1 MKPVGT
7 LAMAL
12 LVLIPTAAA
21 PAGRSLLRERPDWA
35 SAHEQGPLS
44 AEETKAFMRHLAEY
58 VRDHHLKHDADSP
71 QRGMVYEYLQVRRI
85 GEFDQW
91 IQGEALDTMHD
102 GAWYAAAMTNA
113 YRATGDP
120 FYREFLTKWQLPF
133 YLKMLNHSDRLFPS
147 NESNAAP
154 GAHRFPKT
162 HRLIQGEKGF
172 IPYWWDDGASVS
184 LERVIKNQAL
194 GAFECHDNLAGK
206 PNPKHLLNGYSLG
219 MSNHMAQDIAV
230 MLETAWLVLRDSGAE
245 AEARLAGET
254 AVAARHLHESR
265 MQHHGR
271 IPMCTAA
278 AALAN
283 RDAELMRHVPDP
295 TKRWTPDN
303 HYTRALYTFEAGR
316 TYGTPAFADDQ
327 QYNYYWGLARTGG
340 RMVPALAFRVVY
352 DAFTEPM
359 SWRYFCDD
367 VAVPPGINRG
377 EYGFH
382 AVDGAMAYY
391 HSDEKGVR
399 FLGSR
404 MGPQNMITSGWA
416 LQILRAR
423 PGIWEQRYTEQF
435 AGDVR
440 VSIDDA
446 PPGAKAPEPVPAAK
460 VALGPVDVHLKST
473 RTHLHIRGKA
483 GEGEVTLRIYGGPEP
498 KGRHAAVTVR
508 RDGTVRA
515 VNHEGIALRVEDASA
530 RPGGP
535 KGVAFDLRLPY
546 TVVKGQGVWAGG
558 IEHGRYAVAC
568 GNAVRTLYL
577 ASPEWQVAAH
587 LERELG
593 RGLATW
599 RAVFRHYGY
608 IPTHFG
614 RNDFW
619 DHISDSGGYAHL
631 ISAGAQWLLC
641 LEGKRDWENLRVPDV
656 RPE

>member
-1 MKPVGT
+1 MRLVGI
-7 LAMAL
+7 LAMAV
-12 LVLIPTAAA
+12 LVLAPASLA
-21 PAGRSLLRERPDWA
+21 PAGPSLLREGHAWA
-35 SAHEQGPLS
+35 TAHEKGPLS
-44 AEETKAFMRHLAEY
+44 AEETKAFMRRLAQY
-58 VRDHHLKHDADSP
+58 VYDHHLKQAADSP
-71 QRGMVYEYLQVRRI
+71 QRGMVYEYLQVGRI

-102 GAWYAAAMTNA
+102 GAWYAAAMTSA
-113 YRATGDP
+113 FRATGDP
-120 FYREFLTKWQLPF
+120 FYKEFLTKWQLPF
-133 YLKMLNHSDRLFPS
+133 YLKMLNHSDALFPS
-147 NESNAAP
+147 NGSDAAS

-162 HRLIQGEKGF
+162 HRLIKGEKGF

-184 LERVIKNQAL
+184 LERQIKDQAL

-206 PNPKHLLNGYSLG
+206 PNPKHLLDGYSLG

-230 MLETAWLVLRDSGAE
+230 MLQTAWLLLKDAE
-245 AEARLAGET
+245 AEAHRRLAGET
-254 AVAARHLHESR
+254 AAAARHLHESR
-265 MQHHGR
+265 MRHHGR

-283 RDAELMRHVPDP
+283 RDADLLRHVPDP

-316 TYGTPAFADDQ
+316 NYATPAFADDQ
-327 QYNYYWGLARTGG
+327 QYNYYYGLARTGG
-340 RMVPALAFRVVY
+340 RMDPALGFRVVY

-367 VAVPPGINRG
+367 VPLPPGINRG
-377 EYGFH
+377 EFGMH
-382 AVDGAMAYY
+382 VVGGALEYY

-423 PGIWEQRYTEQF
+423 PGLWEQRHKEQF
-435 AGDVR
+435 ADDLR
-440 VSIDDA
+440 VYVDDP
-446 PPGAKAPEPVPAAK
+446 PPGAKAPKAVPAAA
-460 VALGPVDVHLKST
+460 VTLGPVTVHLKGT
-473 RTHLHIRGKA
+473 RTHLHLEGKA
-483 GEGEVTLRIYGGPEP
+483 GEGEVALRIYGGPEA
-498 KGRHAAVTVR
+498 KGRHAALTLR

-515 VNHEGIALRVEDASA
+515 VNHEGKALKVEAESVRAD
-530 RPGGP
+530 GP
-535 KGVAFDLRLPY
+535 KGIAFDLRIPY
-546 TVVKGQGVWAGG
+546 TVVKGQGLWANG
-558 IEHGRYAVAC
+558 IEHGRYAVAV
-568 GNAVRTLYL
+568 GDAVRTIYL

-593 RGLATW
+593 RGLTTW
-599 RAVFRHYGY
+599 RAVFEHYGY

-641 LEGKRDWENLRVPDV
+641 LEAKRDWEDLAVPKV
-656 RPE
+656 LPE